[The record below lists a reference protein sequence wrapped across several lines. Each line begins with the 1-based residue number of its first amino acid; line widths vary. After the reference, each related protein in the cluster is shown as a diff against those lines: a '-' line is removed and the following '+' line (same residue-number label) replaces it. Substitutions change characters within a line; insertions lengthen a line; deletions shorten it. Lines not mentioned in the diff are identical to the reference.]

1 METAKKTHFAL
12 HHALDRY
19 AFPLFVA
26 LIWGIIL
33 MGFVPEIVG
42 KFQKD
47 DLHYPLVTHLHAA
60 VFVGWLLLL
69 TAQVALI
76 RGRYVQLHRKLG
88 IWGAFH
94 ALAVV
99 IFGLLVSVAVQ
110 RRDFNTPHFTP
121 AEFSFQLADVINF
134 GCLAGAGLLLRK
146 SPAAHKRLMLLATIC
161 ITDPG
166 FSRWCGDGVLR
177 YFGKGFFGEWGFDY
191 LGGAILIAG
200 LGAYDLI
207 TRHRLHPAYAI
218 GASLALGLQLF
229 ATYLYLSPW
238 WKPMAIELIG
248 H

>member
-1 METAKKTHFAL
+1 MEATKKAL
-12 HHALDRY
+12 FLPHHALDRY
-19 AFPLFVA
+19 AFPLLVA
-26 LIWGIIL
+26 LIWGVIL
-33 MGFVPEIVG
+33 MGFVPEIIG
-42 KFQKD
+42 KAQKNE
-47 DLHYPLVTHLHAA
+47 LHYPLLTHLHAA

-69 TAQVALI
+69 TTQVALI
-76 RGRYVQLHRKLG
+76 RGRNIRLHRKLG

-110 RRDFNTPHFTP
+110 RRDIGTPHGNP
-121 AEFSFQLADVINF
+121 AEFSFALADVINF
-134 GCLAGAGLLLRK
+134 AWLAGAGLLLRK
-146 SPAAHKRLMLLATIC
+146 TPAAHKRLMLLATIC

-166 FSRWCGDGVLR
+166 FSRWCGDSVLD

-200 LGAYDLI
+200 LGGYDLI

-218 GASLALGLQLF
+218 GASWALGLQLL

-238 WKPMAIELIG
+238 WKPIAIELIG
-248 H
+248 Q